1 MTVNYISPRSHSIAK
16 SSGTLHMAQVGALR
30 LAKALLESCR
40 PLWHWYPKIYG
51 SWINSPA
58 VTTSP
63 NTPASS
69 REKRQY
75 FSLGFG
81 RKKTQRQRGYRSPK
95 PFSTPKLLTVRSQ
108 YQGKNIAFF
117 LMFVFFLKYPLHASV
132 YNSQLEVPSL
142 WFSKSHSYIVEEE
155 RKTGWQQLF
164 KTGKMPFQMFSTT
177 NSRLLLA
184 RLKSGA
190 LLTPAL
196 SQAE

>member
-40 PLWHWYPKIYG
+40 PLWHWYPKIYS
-51 SWINSPA
+51 SWINSPT

-117 LMFVFFLKYPLHASV
+117 LMFVFFSSIHYTHLSTIHSWRYLHYDSVSLIHILWRRKEKQDGSNYLK
-132 YNSQLEVPSL
+132 LEKCH
-142 WFSKSHSYIVEEE
+142 SKCF
-155 RKTGWQQLF
+155 QQQIQ
-164 KTGKMPFQMFSTT
+164 GYSWHGSNQ
-177 NSRLLLA
+177 
-184 RLKSGA
+184 
-190 LLTPAL
+190 
-196 SQAE
+196 EHC